1 MEEKLG
7 DGHNVEGKW
16 EGIAAAFGLE
26 INFIGKQLENMKLT
40 FFKDFFNSWTTTQF
54 LFGG

>member
-26 INFIGKQLENMKLT
+26 INFYWKTARKHEIN
-40 FFKDFFNSWTTTQF
+40 F
-54 LFGG
+54 L